1 MKIQLLYFG
10 RPREN
15 LKLDSETAEV
25 PDNVTTLAELL
36 AWLRARGTNWEQELA
51 NNRVRCAINQEM
63 ADLSA
68 KIHAGDEVALFSPI
82 SGG

>member
-15 LKLDSETAEV
+15 LNLASETAEV
-25 PDNVTTLAELL
+25 PEHVATLAELL
-36 AWLRARGTNWEQELA
+36 AWLRARGADWEKELA
-51 NNRVRCAINQEM
+51 EKRVRCAVNQEM
-63 ADLSA
+63 AGLSA
-68 KIHAGDEVALFSPI
+68 PVRDGDEVAIFSPI